1 MTAAPILRR
10 LEEAPDTGPQ
20 RRDMVMNKFALAFVL
35 AAAATAAPLVPAL
48 AAPTPCAQAMKVL
61 GK

>member
-1 MTAAPILRR
+1 MNSFAP
-10 LEEAPDTGPQ
+10 A
-20 RRDMVMNKFALAFVL
+20 FAF

-48 AAPTPCAQAMKVL
+48 AAPTPCETVLKDLRGDDFFAQAMKVL